1 MDIGHPPSLTVLQF
15 EGVVIA
21 ALSVL
26 FAFIWHQGREAGTR
40 MLAVGF
46 AVGAMWYLNADR
58 IPYAGPNIDTAQQ
71 RLWSAVILSGVM
83 IVSVGVVQY
92 LGAPRGWRRVPF
104 AAFWAPGALLL
115 IGIALTPE
123 IPRRIFHFGTMLPYL
138 GAALLALRRGRQHP
152 GDGHVLLGL
161 ALLATALSPYLLL
174 AIGLPAAQ
182 LKYYAGATVVLFG
195 MSLLTISLLRRQR
208 ALNTEVQLRAEAEAG
223 LREANSWLETRV
235 EERTAHLRELI
246 GGLESFNRSV
256 SHDLRGPLG
265 GMSTLARLAAVALAC
280 GDATVAERALP
291 VIARQCDASV
301 DLVAT
306 MLELARLGD
315 VKLKREQVC
324 LTELVQAAFD
334 EVMLGLPADERP
346 ELHCAPMPALQVDPR
361 LLRPV
366 LVNLIGNAVKFSRHA
381 ARPRVVI
388 DAAVHGREITIC
400 VRDNGVGLTPEIA
413 ERIFAPFY
421 RAHAER
427 FEGHGLGLSIV
438 RRAVQILGGRAW
450 AESRP
455 EGGAALCFTVPDA
468 VADEATPQTSAAVAA

>member
-1 MDIGHPPSLTVLQF
+1 MDFGPPPSLTVLQF
-15 EGVVIA
+15 QGVVITG
-21 ALSVL
+21 LSIL
-26 FAFIWHQGREAGTR
+26 FAFIWHRSREAGAR
-40 MLAVGF
+40 MLAIGF
-46 AVGAMWYLNADR
+46 AVGAPWYLNADG
-58 IPYAGPNIDTAQQ
+58 IAYAGPNIDTAQQ
-71 RLWSAVILSGVM
+71 RLWSAVILAAVM
-83 IVSVGVVQY
+83 IVSLGVVQY
-92 LGAPRGWRRVPF
+92 LGAPRGRRRLLL
-104 AAFWAPGALLL
+104 AAFWAPGPLLL
-115 IGIALTPE
+115 IGLALSPE
-123 IPRRIFHFGTMLPYL
+123 IPGRIFHFGTMLPYL
-138 GAALLALRRGRQHP
+138 GAALLALRRGQQHP

-174 AIGLPAAQ
+174 AIGLPAPQ
-182 LKYYAGATVVLFG
+182 LKYYAGTTVVLFG
-195 MSLLTISLLRRQR
+195 MTLLTISLLRRQR
-208 ALNTEVQLRAEAEAG
+208 ALNTEVQLRARAEAG
-223 LREANSWLETRV
+223 LRDANSWLETRV

-265 GMSTLARLAAVALAC
+265 GMATLAGMAADALAR

-315 VKLKREQVC
+315 LKLKREQVC
-324 LTELVQAAFD
+324 LTDLIQAAFD
-334 EVMLGLPADERP
+334 EVMLGLPAGERP
-346 ELHCAPMPALQVDPR
+346 ELHCAPMPALQADPR
-361 LLRPV
+361 LLRPI
-366 LVNLIGNAVKFSRHA
+366 LVNLIGNAVKFSRQA
-381 ARPRVVI
+381 SRPRLDI
-388 DAAVHGREITIC
+388 DAAVHGREISIC

-413 ERIFAPFY
+413 ERIFNPFY

-450 AESRP
+450 AEPRP

-468 VADEATPQTSAAVAA
+468 VADEATPQSAATVAA